1 MSKRFTSLVKL
12 VFLKRNIFLILAL
25 ATFGLAFLL
34 YILTEKGPL
43 SATEDKYL
51 YDVQTKILD
60 EIKASNE
67 DLAKVVTLV
76 SQSKDTTFSHL
87 KTLTIHP
94 YFIFKNGR
102 PIFWSDSRFVPDYQL
117 ISGTYNVKS
126 VASIEGKFISNRRV
140 VIASPDNFEIFSIIE
155 LYRQYESENDHLK
168 TGYNPN
174 IFVSDPTEIDTSPA
188 AATHLNM
195 FSTTKEFLF
204 SVKPLKADSLKNQSI
219 PANFILL
226 GMLSM
231 FFLVAYLLAFI
242 WFLNKTHRYGRAF
255 LILLGYFLLL
265 RAIMLYYNIPFIF
278 YESDLFNKK
287 YYDSSLIAP
296 SLGDLILNL
305 VVVIILLIYLVNYY
319 YKMKRYFWLMHL
331 PETAKKIISIV
342 LIVLSCLVFHG
353 FYAQLVNIY
362 EKSNYQLDISLSI
375 DFFKKTLKLSSLI
388 TFILV
393 SMVYFLAT
401 HLLIYVVIKL
411 HRNNSRWTFF
421 ALAIGLVVWLFISY
435 IFDLSASLLIIL
447 HGVYIGILFLN
458 HFPRFLYTFRYQ
470 TSIYL
475 FSGALLAASAG
486 TYVIYNQDIRKDFT
500 QKQQFG
506 KKFLAENDEIGE
518 FKLSKANVDIAKD
531 SIIKVLIKSA
541 LLPREQ
547 VQNYIRLNLLDSHF
561 DYYDTQ
567 VSAFDVRGKSL
578 DNVADAQSFQAFEQ
592 QYKVEKYQT
601 GYANIF
607 FVNDATNAYQKQYID
622 FIPLMGKDNK
632 AVGYVILDLRKR
644 RDATRDAALTE
655 VATTGEEQLEA
666 SNYSYAIYE
675 NGKIVNA
682 GGKSYNY
689 ERKMPLSLV
698 EGIQISQEGIIDN
711 GFNHVAIS
719 NKNGRKIVVSSEKI
733 SLATIY
739 SHFSFLF
746 LILVITI
753 IIIIL
758 IYAIRYGFSKL
769 NVNFATKIQIYLN
782 GAFLLP
788 LILVVGITLSIIGAK
803 LSESQEQSYISQTEN
818 AGFSLMPAV
827 DRYVQGK
834 MSKQFLT
841 DTLKSMTANA
851 KNYVSVFD
859 VNGHLITANKLLGYE
874 TGAVSTYINPEAYI
888 RIIEEKEHK
897 AIIPETIGNLNFM
910 GSYIGMNSSD
920 GKLAG
925 IVNIPF
931 YDSNAAYEKE
941 VSAVI
946 GSLLNTFTT
955 IFLGLLLLSYFAS
968 NVLTVPLRLI
978 TNKLRKIDLSKP
990 NEPLTWRSDDEIG
1003 VLIKAYNDMLVKLE
1017 ESKVALA
1024 DTTKQS
1030 AWQQMA
1036 KQVVHE
1042 IKNPLTPMKL
1052 SLQLLQHKISRG
1064 ATIDT
1069 AQIKD
1074 QIESLTGQIDN
1085 LSYIANSFSDFARLP
1100 IPKREIF
1107 DFVYE
1112 VNKVAN
1118 LFLGDKKINLSKDV
1132 PQRAIMVYGD
1142 RQLTGN
1148 IINNLLVNAI
1158 QSVPAQRK
1166 PTIKIHVEIGIE
1178 AVTFSVTDNGSGVL
1192 KEHHSKIFML
1202 DFSTKAEGTGVGLA
1216 LAKWVVDNSKG
1227 SIWFDTEMEVGST
1240 FYFTLPLAL

>member
-1 MSKRFTSLVKL
+1 MNQRFTSLLKL
-12 VFLKRNIFLILAL
+12 IFLKRNIFLILAL

-51 YDVQTKILD
+51 YDVQTKIQD
-60 EIKASNE
+60 EMEASNK
-67 DLAKVVTLV
+67 DLAKVITLV

-87 KTLTIHP
+87 KIPTIHP

-102 PIFWSDSRFVPDYQL
+102 LIFWSDSRFVPDYQL
-117 ISGTYNVKS
+117 VVGTYNAKS
-126 VASIEGKFISNRRV
+126 VASIEGKFIANRRV
-140 VIASPDNFEIFSIIE
+140 VIASPDNFEVFSIIE

-195 FSTTKEFLF
+195 FSDTKEFLF

-219 PANFILL
+219 PANAILL

-231 FFLVAYLLAFI
+231 FFLVAYLLAII

-278 YESDLFNKK
+278 YESNLFNKK
-287 YYDSSLIAP
+287 YYDSSFIVP

-305 VVVIILLIYLVNYY
+305 LVVIILLIYLVNYY

-331 PETAKKIISIV
+331 PNTPKKIISIIF
-342 LIVLSCLVFHG
+342 IVLSCIIFQG
-353 FYAQLVNIY
+353 FCTQLVNIY

-375 DFFKKTLKLSSLI
+375 DFFNKTLKLSSLI

-401 HLLIYVVIKL
+401 HFLVYIIIKL
-411 HRNNSRWTFF
+411 NRNNSRWAFF
-421 ALAIGLVVWLFISY
+421 ALAIGFIIWFFISY
-435 IFDLSASLLIIL
+435 IFDLSAPLLVVL
-447 HGVYIGILFLN
+447 HGIYVGILFFN

-470 TSIYL
+470 TSIYF
-475 FSGALLAASAG
+475 FSGALLTSAVG
-486 TYVIYNQDIRKDFT
+486 TYVIYNQDIRKDFS

-518 FKLSKANVDIAKD
+518 FKLSKTNVDIAKD
-531 SIIKVLIKSA
+531 SMIKVLIKSA

-547 VQNYIRLNLLDSHF
+547 VQNYIRQNLLDSHF

-567 VSAFDVRGKSL
+567 VSAFDFRGKSL
-578 DNVADAQSFQAFEQ
+578 DNVADAQSFQAFQQ
-592 QYKVEKYQT
+592 QYKIEKYQT

-622 FIPLMGKDNK
+622 FIPLIDKDNK

-644 RDATRDAALTE
+644 SDVALTE

-666 SNYSYAIYE
+666 GNYSYAVYE
-675 NGKIVNA
+675 NGKIIKT

-698 EGIQISQEGIIDN
+698 EGVQILEEGIIDN
-711 GFNHVAIS
+711 GFNHVATA

-733 SLATIY
+733 SPATIY

-758 IYAIRYGFSKL
+758 MYAIRYGFSNL

-834 MSKQFLT
+834 MSKQYLT
-841 DTLKSMTANA
+841 DTLKSITANA

-874 TGAVSTYINPEAYI
+874 TGAVSSYLNPEAYI

-910 GSYIGMNSSD
+910 GSYIGMNSND

-931 YDSNAAYEKE
+931 YDSNAAYEQE

-1052 SLQLLQHKISRG
+1052 SLQLLQHKLSRG

-1107 DFVYE
+1107 DFAYE

-1118 LFLGDKKINLSKDV
+1118 LFVGDKKINLSKDV

-1158 QSVPAQRK
+1158 QSVPPQRK
-1166 PTIKIHVEIGIE
+1166 PTIKIYVEIGIE
-1178 AVTFSVTDNGSGVL
+1178 AVTFSVTDNGTGVL

-1202 DFSTKAEGTGVGLA
+1202 DFSTKPEGTGVGLA

-1240 FYFTLPLAL
+1240 FYFTLPLAI